1 MGVGR
6 GLGDGDVPPRG
17 ELRSW
22 DDCIQM
28 CVSPGIWQMK
38 LIAGIRHMRG
48 AFMSVQ
54 AVVWVG

>member
-1 MGVGR
+1 MDANMGVGR

-38 LIAGIRHMRG
+38 LIAGI
-48 AFMSVQ
+48 
-54 AVVWVG
+54 